1 MQVNIGNS
9 LIFNSIDLEEFIQ
22 IELFEIAYSSSQQ
35 PRTINA
41 TNTVG
46 GDEFLIS

>member
-9 LIFNSIDLEEFIQ
+9 LIFNSIDQEEFIQ
-22 IELFEIAYSSSQQ
+22 IELFEIAYSPSHQ
-35 PRTINA
+35 PRMIDA
-41 TNTVG
+41 SNTVG